1 MTVNKTIDAV
11 VCARCSACG
20 PTCCRLTPGQE
31 DLCFP
36 VSEIERQRIV
46 EFGPKKSG
54 LTGAP
59 NSKSFLDN
67 LMRLFPRDRAHLA
80 KLFPLH
86 GEHLRLATRSDGS
99 CAFLGSTGCLL
110 PREARP
116 YYCRLFPFW
125 VSAGAVT
132 AFEAKGCLVFAEG
145 RTVHGMLPTLSMSRA
160 MVLELHGRMR
170 MAWGM
175 APGDDGE
182 EPDKI
187 RVRVRNDA

>member
-1 MTVNKTIDAV
+1 MTPKKDAFI
-11 VCARCSACG
+11 CARCAASG
-20 PTCCRLTPGQE
+20 PTCCRLVPGQE

-46 EFGPKKSG
+46 EYGPKKGG

-67 LMRLFPRDRAHLA
+67 LLRLFPRDRTHIIS
-80 KLFPLH
+80 LFPSH
-86 GEHLRLATRSDGS
+86 GEHLRMATKSGGR
-99 CAFLGSTGCLL
+99 CAFLGASGCAL

-132 AFEAKGCLVFAEG
+132 AFEAKECLGFVEG
-145 RTVHGMLPTLSMSRA
+145 RTVQGMLHLLGMSRA
-160 MVLELHGRMR
+160 LVLELHGRMR

-175 APGDDGE
+175 IPGDDGE
-182 EPDKI
+182 EPGKPRT
-187 RVRVRNDA
+187 RVVNDA